1 MSGGGNIN
9 RSASSSSSSS
19 MSSISKHS
27 SNVPPSSSSPICN
40 DDLSNE
46 DDEVRV
52 YGDEGAVEEE
62 KRCSNTLIEDKIDLC
77 KNSEVS
83 TAHCQLDQRWPRI
96 VTLFVWTGKAGVQF
110 STALLGQQSH
120 DGQ

>member
-1 MSGGGNIN
+1 M
-9 RSASSSSSSS
+9 
-19 MSSISKHS
+19 SKHS
-27 SNVPPSSSSPICN
+27 SNVPPSSSSPLCN

-83 TAHCQLDQRWPRI
+83 GQSPLDIEIAWHR
-96 VTLFVWTGKAGVQF
+96 VDHFGTSSAE
-110 STALLGQQSH
+110 ALVINVFGLGNLGRLRNTMTTS
-120 DGQ
+120 